1 MLYVQVVKFN
11 KVQSSVEM
19 KHAFVISATAVGGG
33 NILWILTK
41 AISLWCVTR
50 QTVKS
55 TRSLCT
61 CISFESTCQLF
72 FPPLFNVCS
81 LEYVFNTPGRSSFAV
96 QRDFHCWCNVL
107 KMFDHTTSDEVF
119 YVNTSVVQSSFY
131 ARILL
136 TVRKWRDI
144 LCFNC
149 DEKSLKDFLTAFL
162 VLLRRACLM
171 G

>member
-72 FPPLFNVCS
+72 FPPPFSMYVHWNMFLIHLAGLHLLFKGTFIVG
-81 LEYVFNTPGRSSFAV
+81 V
-96 QRDFHCWCNVL
+96 
-107 KMFDHTTSDEVF
+107 MFSKCLITRLQMKF
-119 YVNTSVVQSSFY
+119 FML
-131 ARILL
+131 ILL
-136 TVRKWRDI
+136 LYKVPSMQEF
-144 LCFNC
+144 C
-149 DEKSLKDFLTAFL
+149 
-162 VLLRRACLM
+162 
-171 G
+171 